1 MEEAAD
7 LSKVLLDLE
16 TGPATSRGFSGSGS
30 EGHSELSRRDNEITN
45 TENPNYL
52 IPHDFT
58 RQLHLVNTALDN
70 VYTKWS
76 LFPSNPGKEKCGKYL
91 KTGSCSFGAKCKYDH
106 PFHEPI
112 SQTIEEDL
120 LLFLTFITE
129 RLMKILKTFSYEA
142 AVDVLSSLCTIVSL
156 LESYYDIALTHPSY
170 GQICYL
176 YGDVV
181 IRLSVDI
188 DNFCSNKLSQ
198 RRTTPRFK
206 RKGPQL
212 LDPSF
217 HVFEDCAERLEL
229 LNQKWLDWEE
239 EIRKSTVTQLLDEDN
254 STVTHLTRKL
264 SDVILE
270 YAQETLTKQQS
281 IRTICEEVRETL
293 LTLFRQHP
301 NWIEIDLLPFGSHAN
316 LLGSSESDMDLTLQ
330 YRGNT
335 DPLEVL
341 DIAGNL
347 AKSAGYILREI
358 VKETRVPVLKLFSD
372 HHKLEVLSPPFLPL
386 ASPISS
392 FLCAD

>member
-7 LSKVLLDLE
+7 PSKVLLDL
-16 TGPATSRGFSGSGS
+16 ATARGRDGSRESPSLKKDNDDS
-30 EGHSELSRRDNEITN
+30 EKEDKTS
-45 TENPNYL
+45 YL

-58 RQLHLVNTALDN
+58 RQLHLVNTSLDN

-112 SQTIEEDL
+112 SPTIERDL

-129 RLMKILKTFSYEA
+129 RLMKVLKTFSYEA

-156 LESYYDIALTHPSY
+156 LESYYEIALTHPSY

-188 DNFCSNKLSQ
+188 DIFCSNKLSQ

-212 LDPSF
+212 LDPNF
-217 HVFEDCAERLEL
+217 HVFEECSERLES

-239 EIRKSTVTQLLDEDN
+239 EIRKETVTQLMDEDN
-254 STVTHLTRKL
+254 PTVTHLTRKL

-270 YAQETLTKQQS
+270 YAQETLTRQQS
-281 IRTICEEVRETL
+281 VRIVCEEVRENL
-293 LTLFRQHP
+293 LSLFRQHP
-301 NWIEIDLLPFGSHAN
+301 NWSEVDLLPFGSHAN
-316 LLGSSESDMDLTLQ
+316 LLGSSDSDVDLTLQ
-330 YRGNT
+330 YRGDT

-341 DIAGNL
+341 EIAGKL
-347 AKSAGYILREI
+347 AQSAGYLLREI
-358 VKETRVPVLKLFSD
+358 VKETRVPVVKLFSD
-372 HHKLEVLSPPFLPL
+372 HHKLEV
-386 ASPISS
+386 
-392 FLCAD
+392 